1 MQLRKFHAV
10 KQPFCVVATG
20 AIIIRHYVD
29 YSSHIS
35 QPGKTTKSNMAGFG
49 AFLKNAWN
57 KEPVVLA
64 ACAIGLLAVTVPL
77 VSPLTKYSG
86 MMNAAVPYN
95 YPVPVRNN
103 GKMDNVP
110 SHPCDPKGPNLDWI
124 KSL

>member
-1 MQLRKFHAV
+1 MRGIRSQWYWPPVQLDFSV
-10 KQPFCVVATG
+10 ST
-20 AIIIRHYVD
+20 
-29 YSSHIS
+29 S
-35 QPGKTTKSNMAGFG
+35 
-49 AFLKNAWN
+49 LK
-57 KEPVVLA
+57 LY
-64 ACAIGLLAVTVPL
+64 ITAVTVPL

-103 GKMDNVP
+103 GKMDDVP

>member
-1 MQLRKFHAV
+1 LL
-10 KQPFCVVATG
+10 
-20 AIIIRHYVD
+20 
-29 YSSHIS
+29 
-35 QPGKTTKSNMAGFG
+35 AGIG

-103 GKMDNVP
+103 GKMDDVP

>member
-1 MQLRKFHAV
+1 MHHRRFHAV

-29 YSSHIS
+29 YSSHVP
-35 QPGKTTKSNMAGFG
+35 QPGKTTNSNMAGIG

-103 GKMDNVP
+103 GKMDDVP